1 MDLNTAIQKHAEWKT
16 KLRSAIAKQEQMDV
30 TTLSRDDCCEL
41 GQWLHGDAK
50 ARFGNVSAHTDCVHK
65 HQAFHNEVAKV
76 ATAVNAKRY
85 AHAEDLLGAAT
96 PYAKASSALSVAFL
110 HLRKAT
116 SHA

>member
-1 MDLNTAIQKHAEWKT
+1 
-16 KLRSAIAKQEQMDV
+16 
-30 TTLSRDDCCEL
+30 
-41 GQWLHGDAK
+41 LHGEAR
-50 ARFGNVSAHTDCVHK
+50 ARFGRLTAHTECVHK

-85 AHAEDLLGAAT
+85 AYAEGLLGAAT

-116 SHA
+116 DHV

>member
-1 MDLNTAIQKHAEWKT
+1 MDLNTAVHKHAEWKT
-16 KLRSAIAKQEQMDV
+16 KLRSAIAKQQQMDV
-30 TTLSRDDCCEL
+30 VTLSRDDCCEL
-41 GQWLHGDAK
+41 GAWLHGDGR
-50 ARFGNVSAHTDCVHK
+50 ARFGKLPAHADCVRK

-85 AHAEDLLGAAT
+85 AHAEGLLGVAT

-116 SHA
+116 DRA

>member
-1 MDLNTAIQKHAEWKT
+1 MDLNTAVQKHAEWKT

-41 GQWLHGDAK
+41 GQWLHGDGRAQ
-50 ARFGNVSAHTDCVHK
+50 FGKLPAHTDCVHK

-85 AHAEDLLGAAT
+85 TYAEGLLGAAT

-110 HLRKAT
+110 QLRKAT
-116 SHA
+116 NHA

>member
-16 KLRSAIAKQEQMDV
+16 KLRSAIAKQDQMDV

-50 ARFGNVSAHTDCVHK
+50 ARFGNLSAHTDCVHK

-85 AHAEDLLGAAT
+85 SYAEGLLGAVT
-96 PYAKASSALSVAFL
+96 PYAKASSALGVAFL

-116 SHA
+116 GHA